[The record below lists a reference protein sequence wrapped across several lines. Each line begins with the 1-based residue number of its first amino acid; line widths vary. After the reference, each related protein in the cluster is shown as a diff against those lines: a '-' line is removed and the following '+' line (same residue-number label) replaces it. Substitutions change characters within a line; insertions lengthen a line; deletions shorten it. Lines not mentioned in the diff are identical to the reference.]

1 MSFSLNKT
9 GSFMEYLAV
18 LLIAVQFSFDSC
30 VYLSSIAF
38 WIEECGGK
46 NVSHYLFVVQAVSAS
61 VQIVASFIIGDIA
74 QRVGSIKWCIIAFHT

>member
-38 WIEECGGK
+38 WIEEVC
-46 NVSHYLFVVQAVSAS
+46 
-61 VQIVASFIIGDIA
+61 
-74 QRVGSIKWCIIAFHT
+74 